1 MAMRA
6 RRSVTSRP
14 DVIEKGS
21 RAVHGHSSSDQG
33 GYGAFDIL
41 DASQDCAWILR
52 LDGSIEHANRRAQT
66 TFPANAAELANWRGI
81 WPEES
86 RFSLDR
92 SFNIAVTGQVARF
105 RAFLGVA
112 QHSRAYCD
120 TTIAPVRDGAG
131 AVIRLL
137 ATARDV
143 TQEVET
149 QGFLKTVIQML
160 PSPLTVKNVEDGRYV
175 LMNRAAEDAL
185 GVVADEAMGKTA
197 AEVFDPIVA
206 ERSRETESRVL
217 LTGEMQIAEEEAAG
231 EGDVAP
237 RHFLTKTLATYDD
250 VGARHL
256 ITLGEDI
263 TARKSAAASLRAALD
278 QAEHASQAKTAF
290 LANMSHEIRT
300 PLNGI
305 IAGADL
311 LAKAKLDPRAREL
324 VEIIGNSGR
333 SLERLLSDILDLV
346 RVEAGQVVIENGP
359 FHLGDMARAVA
370 ALCALRA
377 EEKGV
382 ILDAH
387 VAKAAD
393 VMVIG
398 DSARLRQVLT
408 NLLSNAVKFTDQGC
422 VTLDVELD
430 ASAGQDGGARF
441 CVRDTGIGF
450 DASEKARIFDRFQ
463 QADASFTRRFGGTGL
478 GLSISRELV
487 ELMGGALS
495 CDSIPGAG
503 STFWFTLPLAICEA
517 APAAVPAEDVVTP
530 ASGAPRVLVADDHPT
545 NRKIVELMLADVAEI
560 FTAEDGREAVDVYKV
575 TAPDL
580 ILMDMQMPVMDGLAA
595 VREIRA
601 LEASTGSPRAPII
614 MLTANARPEHIRAS
628 REAGADLH
636 LEKPI
641 TSALLFSAIGQAF
654 EAANATPETVAIQ
667 A

>member
-1 MAMRA
+1 LQG
-6 RRSVTSRP
+6 P
-14 DVIEKGS
+14 
-21 RAVHGHSSSDQG
+21 SSSDQS
-33 GYGAFDIL
+33 GYGPLDVL

-66 TFPANAAELANWRGI
+66 MFPAESVDLANWRGI

-92 SFNIAVTGQVARF
+92 AFNIALTGHVARF

-112 QHSRAYCD
+112 QHARAYCD
-120 TTIAPVRDGAG
+120 TTISPIRDRGDG
-131 AVIRLL
+131 VIRLL

-143 TQEVET
+143 TQQVET
-149 QGFLKTVIQML
+149 QGFLETVIQLL

-175 LMNRAAEDAL
+175 LINRAAEDAL
-185 GVVADEAMGKTA
+185 GVVADEAIGKTA
-197 AEVFDPIVA
+197 SEVLAPLVA
-206 ERSRETESRVL
+206 ERSAEIEAQVL
-217 LTGEMQIAEEEAAG
+217 RTGEMQLSEEELAVG
-231 EGDVAP
+231 AP

-278 QAEHASQAKTAF
+278 QAEQASQAKTAF

-305 IAGADL
+305 VAGADL
-311 LAKAKLDPRAREL
+311 LAKIQLDPRAREL
-324 VEIIGNSGR
+324 VDIIIHSGR

-346 RVEAGQVVIENGP
+346 RVEAGQVVIENGA
-359 FHLGDMARAVA
+359 FHLGDVARSVA

-382 ILDAH
+382 VLRTRIAPSADA
-387 VAKAAD
+387 
-393 VMVIG
+393 MVIG

-408 NLLSNAVKFTDQGC
+408 NLLSNAVKFTDQGQ
-422 VTLDVELD
+422 VTLDATLD
-430 ASAGQDGGARF
+430 ADGRARF
-441 CVRDTGIGF
+441 SVSDTGIGF
-450 DASEKARIFDRFQ
+450 DAAEKARIFDRFQ

-478 GLSISRELV
+478 GLAISRELV
-487 ELMGGALS
+487 ELMGGALA
-495 CDSIPGAG
+495 CDSVPGVG
-503 STFWFTLPLAICEA
+503 SSFWFTLPLPLSQDAP
-517 APAAVPAEDVVTP
+517 APAALEDAAPPT
-530 ASGAPRVLVADDHPT
+530 SGAPRVLVADDHPT

-560 FTAEDGREAVDVYKV
+560 FTAENGREAVDVYKV
-575 TAPDL
+575 TGPDL

-595 VREIRA
+595 VREIRD
-601 LEASTGSPRAPII
+601 LEASSGSDRAPII

-641 TSALLFSAIGQAF
+641 TSAMLFAAISQVMDGA
-654 EAANATPETVAIQ
+654 EAAPEPLTAE